1 MTIFLIERD
10 YGREGRAID
19 EADTSAPLNLET
31 IVDHIALEDDI
42 VSVHEWD
49 RADGIIIDVTED
61 IARAC
66 LTKYEAIDAVPAWV
80 RGLIGEPDLN
90 PLYDDDDLAAIEADE
105 RIQFLNEDAV
115 ACASGAPHCAE
126 TPASALTVL

>member
-19 EADTSAPLNLET
+19 EADTSAPLDLET

-42 VSVHEWD
+42 VAIHEWD
-49 RADGIIIDVTED
+49 RADGIIVDITED

-80 RGLIGEPDLN
+80 RGLIGEPDLS
-90 PLYDDDDLAAIEADE
+90 PLYDDDDLAALEADE

-115 ACASGAPHCAE
+115 ACASGSAHFGE
-126 TPASALTVL
+126 TATDALAVL